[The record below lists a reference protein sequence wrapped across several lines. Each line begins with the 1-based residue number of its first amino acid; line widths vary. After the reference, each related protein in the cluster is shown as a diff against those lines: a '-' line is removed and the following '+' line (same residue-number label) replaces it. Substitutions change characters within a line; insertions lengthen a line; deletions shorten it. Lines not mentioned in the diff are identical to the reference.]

1 MEPYFQFKIKQREN
15 WRTSIIII
23 LTFIIQRLLKALLKS
38 KIIYNIDLIY
48 NDGLVPAITSL
59 SVFLR
64 MRPESILLAG
74 LAKSLVLKKWFCFY

>member
-64 MRPESILLAG
+64 MRPESILSAG